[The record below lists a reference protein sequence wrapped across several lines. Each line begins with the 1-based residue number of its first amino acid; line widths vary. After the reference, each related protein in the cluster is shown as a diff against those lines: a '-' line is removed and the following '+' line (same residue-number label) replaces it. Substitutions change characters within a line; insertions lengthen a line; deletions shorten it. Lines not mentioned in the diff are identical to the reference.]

1 MNNAQTNKTFES
13 PRQRAWSA
21 MRKNREEFTI
31 QSIVEIAEMQY
42 EPCRHYVSLLV
53 KAGYVQLLRTEKLHH
68 DKSVVSQKF
77 FKLIDDCGYTLPT
90 ITKKGERVADEMTCN
105 KAMWN
110 VLRITR
116 SAVSGQ
122 ELAALAST
130 DTLQIAVRTAEE
142 YLNQLHLAGYLKIAK
157 KHSTHGGKR
166 KYQLLADKNTG
177 PKPLQIMRAKQV
189 FDPNIC
195 ATIPT
200 ERPDVLEELKEGTKL
215 EKDHA

>member
-1 MNNAQTNKTFES
+1 MNNAQTKTFES
-13 PRQRAWSA
+13 PRQRAWTA
-21 MRKNREEFTI
+21 MRKSREEFTI
-31 QSIVEIAEMQY
+31 QAIAEIAEMQY

-53 KAGYVQLLRTEKLHH
+53 KAGYVQLLRTKKLHH

-90 ITKKGERVADEMTCN
+90 ITKKGERVADEMTGN

-116 SAVSGQ
+116 NAVSAQ

-142 YLNQLHLAGYLKIAK
+142 YLSQLYLAGYLKIAK
-157 KHSTHGGKR
+157 KHNTHGGKR

-177 PKPLQIMRAKQV
+177 PKPPQIMRAKQV
-189 FDPNIC
+189 FDPNTC
-195 ATIPT
+195 DTIPT